1 MEIYNE
7 EIITYSVNLN
17 STKRIKLETTKRYFK
32 IPDKNYYYPMTNSKF
47 LELSSIWFKYATTFE
62 KNMYIT
68 TDYILNVVCNDLYIT
83 IILLHKNYFTNKIH
97 LKLIEKF
104 YNKYSNRY
112 PIVLHINNFYHLF
125 GIIDSFF
132 IVDNNIKIY
141 QYKPFNI
148 LELFARNKYYGEKPN
163 YFINFYIFDIEI
175 KKNDF
180 I

>member
-1 MEIYNE
+1 MELCNE
-7 EIITYSVNLN
+7 EVITYGVDLN

-32 IPDKNYYYPMTNSKF
+32 ITDKNYYYPMTNSKF
-47 LELSSIWFKYATTFE
+47 LELSILWFKYATNFE

-68 TDYILNVVCNDLYIT
+68 TDYILNIVCYDLYIT
-83 IILLHKNYFTNKIH
+83 IILLHRNYFTNKIH

-112 PIVLHINNFYHLF
+112 PIILHINNFYHLF

-132 IVDNNIKIY
+132 IVNNNIEIY